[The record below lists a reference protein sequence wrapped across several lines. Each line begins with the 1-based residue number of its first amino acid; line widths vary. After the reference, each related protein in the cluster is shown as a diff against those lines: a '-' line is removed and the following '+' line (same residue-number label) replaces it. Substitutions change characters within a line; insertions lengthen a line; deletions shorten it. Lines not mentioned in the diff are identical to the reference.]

1 MNYIQEKKQEGFTP
15 TPISIGMSSHS
26 ERGFTLVETLVA
38 ITVLLIA
45 IVAPLSIVA
54 NSINAT
60 YAARDQMTAVYLASE
75 AIEIIRQKRDTNVM
89 QGGTAS
95 WDDGF
100 GTGECDLGSTNACSV
115 SILDMG
121 NGNLLSSPEIRKC
134 TGGFGNCSDYKIR
147 QNNDGLYGG
156 AEDSASWDNPTQFT
170 RTVETQKIGD
180 SYIVTVTV
188 EWTKGSR
195 LQTTIITDLITE
207 RPIIP

>member
-115 SILDMG
+115 SILDMLFITVPYPAKYELTEYTAAAKAKRP
-121 NGNLLSSPEIRKC
+121 NATISLLSHEVLNPR
-134 TGGFGNCSDYKIR
+134 
-147 QNNDGLYGG
+147 NDLK
-156 AEDSASWDNPTQFT
+156 E
-170 RTVETQKIGD
+170 
-180 SYIVTVTV
+180 
-188 EWTKGSR
+188 
-195 LQTTIITDLITE
+195 
-207 RPIIP
+207 